1 MGGCA
6 GVLIADRW
14 FLTAAHCKLIRA
26 RAPDHMSVVIN
37 EHEIFTDV
45 SAIGQQHPPSHQPP
59 SHKSSYFFE
68 LTREH
73 VNYCLCQTVFDG
85 FCHPKGYPYP
95 LTVNIFNQN
104 IWRTWEVPPPLP
116 FMDRKFA
123 PTRTSR
129 FASSPLGKS
138 PGPREYKS
146 QYIPPQGSVG
156 LQCVEKCKCMTKT
169 CVV

>member
-14 FLTAAHCKLIRA
+14 VLTAAHCKLIRA

-45 SAIGQQHPPSHQPP
+45 SAIGQQHPPSHPPP

-73 VNYCLCQTVFDG
+73 VNYCLTDFVIQRGIPTLWQLIFSTKTFG
-85 FCHPKGYPYP
+85 GLGRYP
-95 LTVNIFNQN
+95 LPSHLWTGNSLPPVPRDLPRHPLANLLVLGNINPN
-104 IWRTWEVPPPLP
+104 T
-116 FMDRKFA
+116 
-123 PTRTSR
+123 
-129 FASSPLGKS
+129 SPLKA
-138 PGPREYKS
+138 
-146 QYIPPQGSVG
+146 V
-156 LQCVEKCKCMTKT
+156 
-169 CVV
+169 